1 MKKKEYYTEELQTS
15 TAEKMKALKN
25 QKYYTAGSILLMV
38 LVLLTMYFV
47 LR

>member
-1 MKKKEYYTEELQTS
+1 MKKKEYYTEELQTP